1 MKLINAIIALAAL
14 PAAAAFAPSTPAAL
28 STRTFSASPVAL
40 DAKKSIGDLADDEL
54 KGKKVLVRCDV
65 NVPLDGKKITDDT
78 RIRSSIPTIEY
89 LKSKGAIVTVCS
101 HLGRPKDGPEDKFSL
116 APCAERMGEL
126 LGQEVTL
133 APDCIGDEVAKIVGD
148 AKEGDV
154 IMLENT
160 RFYKEETKNESGFVE
175 KLAAPFDMFVNDAFG
190 TAHRA
195 HASTEGVTKFL
206 TPSVSGF
213 LLAKELE
220 YLDGAI
226 ATGERPMAAIVGGSK
241 VSSKITVLDALLD
254 KCEKIVI
261 GGGMVFTFLKAKGLN
276 VGTSLVED
284 DYVETAKEVMAKAEK
299 LGKEI
304 LLPSDII
311 IADAF
316 SAEANIQVVAADAIP
331 DGWMGLDNGPASTAE
346 QKEFL
351 SDCKTLIMN
360 GPMGVF
366 EIEAFSKGTFG
377 IVDILAD
384 LTKEKGAVTIIGGGD
399 SVAATELSGR
409 AGDMSHISTGGGAS
423 LELLE
428 GKVLPGVAALA
439 DK

>member
-299 LGKEI
+299 LGRRSFF
-304 LLPSDII
+304 LLISSSPMLSQLKPTFRLLLLMPSLM
-311 IADAF
+311 
-316 SAEANIQVVAADAIP
+316 
-331 DGWMGLDNGPASTAE
+331 DGW
-346 QKEFL
+346 
-351 SDCKTLIMN
+351 
-360 GPMGVF
+360 
-366 EIEAFSKGTFG
+366 
-377 IVDILAD
+377 D
-384 LTKEKGAVTIIGGGD
+384 LTTD
-399 SVAATELSGR
+399 LPPLLSR
-409 AGDMSHISTGGGAS
+409 RSSCLTAR
-423 LELLE
+423 LLS
-428 GKVLPGVAALA
+428 
-439 DK
+439 